1 MQREEKIKLL
11 WQKIFNL
18 RVKINLFKDEKYISL
33 ANLADRAFKVSKT
46 QESNNVVVYI
56 QVNRQIIL
64 SYKVDSSIYKQ
75 SYLQLIEVVHSLLH
89 NIKKENNFQLLNKTI
104 VSPDGKYHNFFT
116 FEDQQ
121 SLETIIQQFRRLH
134 TKSSA

>member
-33 ANLADRAFKVSKT
+33 ANLADRALRVSKT
-46 QESNNVVVYI
+46 QESNNLIVYI
-56 QVNRQIIL
+56 QVNRDIIV
-64 SYKVDSSIYKQ
+64 SYKVDAQTYKQ
-75 SYLQLIEVVHSLLH
+75 SYIQLIELVHALLY
-89 NIKKENNFQLLNKTI
+89 NIYKENNFQLLNKAI